1 MKNISP
7 ELKNHLSREVTTL
20 ATCWKITRKDNSV
33 KAFTNLDK
41 DIEFESVV
49 YTSITGFNPTSIET
63 KDNLSVDNLD
73 VDGVLNNDFIT
84 APDLLAGL
92 YDFAEVEI
100 FFINYE
106 DLPQGKLQL
115 KKGTL
120 GEVKLKGNN
129 FTAEIRGLAE
139 SLQQNIGELYSASCR
154 AILGDNR
161 CKVDLSSFKV
171 SASVTEIIDNNSF
184 RASVLTQANGYF
196 TGGEIKFTSGS
207 NINLRMEV
215 KEFSESVI
223 SLALS
228 FPYQIQIGDNFEALA
243 GCDKTVSTCKS
254 KFDNIINFRGEPHI
268 PGTDQI
274 SKTGGSI

>member
-1 MKNISP
+1 
-7 ELKNHLSREVTTL
+7 LS
-20 ATCWKITRKDNSV
+20 
-33 KAFTNLDK
+33 
-41 DIEFESVV
+41 
-49 YTSITGFNPTSIET
+49 
-63 KDNLSVDNLD
+63 
-73 VDGVLNNDFIT
+73 
-84 APDLLAGL
+84 
-92 YDFAEVEI
+92 
-100 FFINYE
+100 
-106 DLPQGKLQL
+106 QGKLQL
-115 KKGTL
+115 KKGTI
-120 GEVKLKGNN
+120 GEVKLKGSN

-171 SASVTEIIDNNSF
+171 NGSVTEIIDNNSF
-184 RASVLTQANGYF
+184 KASALTQANGYF

-223 SLALS
+223 SLALP
-228 FPYQIQIGDNFEALA
+228 FPYQIQVGDNFEAIA

-274 SKTGGSI
+274 SKTGGSV